1 MLGKFFSW
9 LLSFFWTPSSPLDL
23 YHPKERLIY
32 AYFTGKEIIKADPMI
47 LYRKF
52 KDKEVLIDSAIKA
65 IRGPESKWKE
75 PERINFIKYIRE
87 IFDLKSFEEEGLTEL
102 ELSDLFNHFLTY
114 CGDVKKNSNQ
124 SQTSSTPTED
134 SKSSSEADQPIS
146 NSSDSG
152 LTKNESSIDKQE
164 SLPTDQQSPLDL
176 LPPDQN
182 TMKQ

>member
-9 LLSFFWTPSSPLDL
+9 LFSFFRTTSPLDL

-32 AYFTGKEIIKADPMI
+32 AYFNGKEIVKADPMI

-65 IRGPESKWKE
+65 IRGPESKWKG

-87 IFDLKSFEEEGLTEL
+87 IFDLKPFEEDGLTEL

-114 CGDVKKNSNQ
+114 CGDVKKNSSP

-134 SKSSSEADQPIS
+134 SKNSSEADQVIS

-152 LTKNESSIDKQE
+152 LTKSESSIDKQE
-164 SLPTDQQSPLDL
+164 SSPMDRQSPSDS